1 MRSSIQTGN
10 YCKKLKQLETFLK
23 IIFGQRQNKNLSDHL
38 VRASTK
44 TKTQHKTYILTHP
57 CKRPSLCR
65 YCPKINR
72 SGQVISKTTGQQLT
86 TITNINCQSSNIIYL
101 ITCTTCGI
109 QYVGQT
115 KNRLLT
121 RFQGHHYDIKNHNDT
136 TVSRH
141 FNKCPSSQPAAF
153 DGLEISIL
161 SFIKNPA
168 DSGAGQLERDR
179 EEKRWIHRLASVVPM
194 GLNLMD

>member
-1 MRSSIQTGN
+1 MSL
-10 YCKKLKQLETFLK
+10 CTF
-23 IIFGQRQNKNLSDHL
+23 S
-38 VRASTK
+38 
-44 TKTQHKTYILTHP
+44 TQHETYISTHP
-57 CKRPSLCR
+57 CNRPSQCR

-72 SGQVISKTTGQQLT
+72 KGHVISKATGQKIT
-86 TITNINCQSSNIIYL
+86 TMVNVNCQSSNVIYL
-101 ITCTTCGI
+101 NTCSTCGI

-115 KNRLLT
+115 RNRVLT

-141 FNKCPSSQPAAF
+141 YNKCPSSQPAGY

-168 DSGAGQLERDR
+168 NSKAGQFERDR
-179 EEKRWIHRLASVVPM
+179 EEKRWIHRLATVVPK